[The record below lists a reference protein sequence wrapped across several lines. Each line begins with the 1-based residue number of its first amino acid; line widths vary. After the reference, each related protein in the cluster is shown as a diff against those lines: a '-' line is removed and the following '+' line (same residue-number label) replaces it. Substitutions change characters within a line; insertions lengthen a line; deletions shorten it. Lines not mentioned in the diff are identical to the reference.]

1 MAEFF
6 MQILDKYKNDYMI
19 SLARLKE
26 ERKRF
31 GIELSK
37 IEGLRVYPSEANYF
51 LCELLGGYNSTKL
64 AGELLEDNILIKD
77 LSGKIRNGRQYI
89 RVAIRTEEENDK
101 LIGTLCIRL
110 KCRCRSTKSLV
121 LIWSICRLRWIRK
134 YLIFP

>member
-37 IEGLRVYPSEANYF
+37 IEGLRV
-51 LCELLGGYNSTKL
+51 
-64 AGELLEDNILIKD
+64 
-77 LSGKIRNGRQYI
+77 
-89 RVAIRTEEENDK
+89 
-101 LIGTLCIRL
+101 
-110 KCRCRSTKSLV
+110 
-121 LIWSICRLRWIRK
+121 SI
-134 YLIFP
+134 

>member
-1 MAEFF
+1 
-6 MQILDKYKNDYMI
+6 MI

-77 LSGKIRNGRQYI
+77 LIILVRYS
-89 RVAIRTEEENDK
+89 
-101 LIGTLCIRL
+101 LIMKMLWTIYSCIVMIWR
-110 KCRCRSTKSLV
+110 KSLIKRCILV
-121 LIWSICRLRWIRK
+121 YYQILFYLKRK
-134 YLIFP
+134 NIIKIML